1 MKKDIKLI
9 NEIQQM
15 KNLIKYMDV
24 KNNILEQIN
33 SSVKIMFPNWLK
45 DKLER
50 VHIKIGQGSIFL
62 KSINNIEEIVLNIVK
77 NESNIK
83 EIANSSGTIQKN
95 IKNIGYD
102 LVISKKDINS
112 LSDVKFTK
120 IIKEEGNNK
129 ILVNAIT
136 TTTPLENFKTDILT
150 IIVRPSKD
158 NEGNVIQDSYIIL
171 SVFPGITGADK
182 RASEWGEDFYV
193 VIPKE

>member
-62 KSINNIEEIVLNIVK
+62 KSINISV
-77 NESNIK
+77 
-83 EIANSSGTIQKN
+83 SS
-95 IKNIGYD
+95 
-102 LVISKKDINS
+102 
-112 LSDVKFTK
+112 
-120 IIKEEGNNK
+120 
-129 ILVNAIT
+129 
-136 TTTPLENFKTDILT
+136 
-150 IIVRPSKD
+150 
-158 NEGNVIQDSYIIL
+158 
-171 SVFPGITGADK
+171 
-182 RASEWGEDFYV
+182 RAF
-193 VIPKE
+193 